1 MNDDDEDNNN
11 DKDGIIPSV
20 ATIIMAHY
28 SGTHETSRRKS
39 AHDKVVQRSLLYAV
53 LKSWDFQVHGSW
65 SYQQHCHHANAPSSP
80 QPPFPNNILAVC

>member
-1 MNDDDEDNNN
+1 MNDDDEDDNN

-53 LKSWDFQVHGSW
+53 LKS
-65 SYQQHCHHANAPSSP
+65 
-80 QPPFPNNILAVC
+80 